1 MNRFV
6 TRFAVAAGLALMT
19 STAWAQSATPY
30 PDVAEGK
37 VRWVDTVQQTLTME
51 DGTLLTATSPQQLVN
66 LQPGSSVSVLYVND
80 GDRNEIQ
87 SVQPIAQ

>member
-6 TRFAVAAGLALMT
+6 ARLAVVAGLALMT

-37 VRWVDTVQQTLTME
+37 VRWVDTLQQTVTME
-51 DGTLLTATSPQQLVN
+51 DGTFLTATSPQQLAN
-66 LQPGSSVSVLYVND
+66 LKPGSSVSVLYVNN

-87 SVQPIAQ
+87 TIEPLAQ